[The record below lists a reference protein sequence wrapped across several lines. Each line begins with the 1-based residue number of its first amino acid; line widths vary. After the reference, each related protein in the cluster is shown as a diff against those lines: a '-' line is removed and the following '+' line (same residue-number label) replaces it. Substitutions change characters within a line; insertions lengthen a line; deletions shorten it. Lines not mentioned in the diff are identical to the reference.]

1 MAGAG
6 DGEIS
11 HTKRYSADP
20 VETLEE
26 VGGSQ
31 RYILDYLVE
40 EVLQQPAAVQRF
52 LLQTSI
58 LEQLCAPLCDAVTR
72 EPGSQRVLEE
82 LERDNV
88 FVVPLNGHRR
98 WYRYHTL
105 FAEALHYQLEQ
116 QHADEVDGLHM
127 RASAW
132 YAEQGNTCEAIQHA
146 LLAHTW

>member
-1 MAGAG
+1 MAGVG

-40 EVLQQPAAVQRF
+40 EVLQQQPAAVQRF

-105 FAEALHYQLEQ
+105 FAEALHYQLE
-116 QHADEVDGLHM
+116 
-127 RASAW
+127 
-132 YAEQGNTCEAIQHA
+132 
-146 LLAHTW
+146 